1 MILRAMPGGNW
12 LLISMLAASL
22 GVACTASAT
31 QAPAPATTPT
41 PAATTPAPTLAA
53 TFAALL
59 ASPTQTTRPSSS
71 VVLVG
76 NASFTV
82 ELADTPAQRKQGLS
96 GRMALPRGAGML
108 FVFEGELRHT
118 FWMRDMEIALDF
130 VWINA
135 DCVAVDLT
143 EDVPPPEPGAELSDL
158 PRYQPAVPVQYALEI
173 NAGEIAAAGIV
184 KWDAVVFEGSLK
196 GMYGC

>member
-1 MILRAMPGGNW
+1 MLPGLVGMRW

-22 GVACTASAT
+22 GVACTAPAS
-31 QAPAPATTPT
+31 QAPTPTTTPS
-41 PAATTPAPTLAA
+41 PPATTPAPTLAA
-53 TFAALL
+53 TSDALSP
-59 ASPTQTTRPSSS
+59 SPTQTTRPSSPL
-71 VVLVG
+71 VLVG
-76 NASFTV
+76 DASFNV
-82 ELADTPAQRKQGLS
+82 ELADTPAQRTQGLS
-96 GRMALPRGAGML
+96 GRTALPRGAGML
-108 FVFEGELRHT
+108 FVFDREGRHT

-184 KWDAVVFEGSLK
+184 KGDAVVFEGSLK